1 MFNTSDNTWKLD
13 KNDLIGK
20 QMIAFKSKAKLVSK
34 NWKKSKEDLKK
45 MDLMDAY
52 TVQLCDHCDR
62 IYNKWRV
69 NQKLPW
75 W

>member
-1 MFNTSDNTWKLD
+1 MD
-13 KNDLIGK
+13 KNALISK

-34 NWKKSKEDLKK
+34 NWKKSKEDLKQ
-45 MDLMDAY
+45 MDLMEAY
-52 TVQLCDHCDR
+52 TVQHWDHCDS